1 MGGVAVIKEGWAQV
15 KENKNFIQPW
25 KQKFLVLRKE
35 ALDFHKQEGSKVA
48 YTLFLKDVINVKHI
62 DLLNEAM
69 CSDAEML
76 VSDPKQEY
84 NHNFKCEIP
93 FESPLPPL

>member
-15 KENKNFIQPW
+15 KEGKNFIQPW

-48 YTLFLKDVINVKHI
+48 YTLFLKDVINVGRV
-62 DLLNEAM
+62 EAAGQQHHRANRHGTVIA
-69 CSDAEML
+69 SVAERA
-76 VSDPKQEY
+76 
-84 NHNFKCEIP
+84 
-93 FESPLPPL
+93 